1 MIKKLL
7 ILLTFMLPLAVQAQ
21 LAVGSW
27 KIYSPFINVEDIA
40 ETGTYIYFVSAGS
53 VFRYDK
59 ETAEVEALTKVNL
72 LNDVDAKNIYSDPDA
87 KSVIVVYSSG
97 NMDRLSDNGK
107 VVNMPD
113 IKNANSVGSH
123 NINDIAFKGDDFYVA
138 TDFGLVVYN
147 N

>member
-59 ETAEVEALTKVNL
+59 ETAEVEALSL
-72 LNDVDAKNIYSDPDA
+72 IH
-87 KSVIVVYSSG
+87 I
-97 NMDRLSDNGK
+97 
-107 VVNMPD
+107 
-113 IKNANSVGSH
+113 
-123 NINDIAFKGDDFYVA
+123 
-138 TDFGLVVYN
+138 
-147 N
+147 